1 VLLAASCT
9 VADRLAERGIGG
21 TGAPITSAAGD
32 TGVLG
37 TITGFGSVFVNG
49 LEIGTDRL
57 GSVLIDGEARPLGD
71 LRVGQVSKIVAGG
84 SGRLEAS
91 AVEVVHEV
99 SGPVESSAPGKLVV
113 AGQRVSLT
121 AHTIG
126 AVPRAGAWV
135 AVSGLRDADGAIV
148 ATRLD
153 QRAPGEASLS
163 GMLAG
168 SGPDLRIGELP
179 VRIQGAGVASGA
191 RVTLTGSLVDGVL
204 IARSSVPAAADAFPA
219 AVGRVVIE
227 GYVRGADGRL
237 SVAGSLTVAAGVGVA
252 LPAQSRLAV
261 VEMRRDPMGS
271 LVATELRGAP
281 RLGRANGAG
290 FAPGRGPASG
300 MAAPGGPMP
309 GRQPAPGAPVV
320 GGNAP
325 GPFGGSPS
333 AGPQPVGPIGGAPMG
348 GGPMGGGPMGGG
360 PMGGGPVGGGP
371 MGGGPVGGGPM
382 GGRR

>member
-1 VLLAASCT
+1 MKLLRPLAGLVVLLAASCT

-37 TITGFGSVFVNG
+37 TITGFGSVFVDG
-49 LEIGTDRL
+49 LEIGTDRV
-57 GSVLIDGEARPLGD
+57 GSVLVDGEARPLGD
-71 LRVGQVSKIVAGG
+71 LRVGQVSKIVASG

-121 AHTIG
+121 GHTIG
-126 AVPRAGAWV
+126 AVPRAGAWI
-135 AVSGLRDADGAIV
+135 AVSGLRDVDGAIV

-153 QRAPGEASLS
+153 QRAPGEVVLS

-168 SGPDLRIGELP
+168 SGADLRIGDLP

-204 IARSSVPAAADAFPA
+204 IAQSSLPAAVDTFPA
-219 AVGRVVIE
+219 SVGRVVIE

-237 SVAGSLTVAAGVGVA
+237 SVGGSLTVAAGAGVA
-252 LPAQSRLAV
+252 PPAQSKLAV
-261 VEMRRDPMGS
+261 VEMRRDAMGS
-271 LVATELRGAP
+271 LVATELRGAV
-281 RLGRANGAG
+281 RLGRANGAPASG
-290 FAPGRGPASG
+290 FAPGQGPASG
-300 MAAPGGPMP
+300 MGAPGGPMA
-309 GRQPAPGAPVV
+309 GRQLVPGAPVV

-333 AGPQPVGPIGGAPMG
+333 AGPGSVGPIGGGPIGGGPMG
-348 GGPMGGGPMGGG
+348 AGPMGGGPMGG
-360 PMGGGPVGGGP
+360 
-371 MGGGPVGGGPM
+371 
-382 GGRR
+382 RR